1 MIVKTIATAMIAGL
15 LLLGCAKR
23 PQFSYDPAEDVSVAR
38 YRQVAFDPRTEM
50 LFVEDGKHP
59 VDASFFKARV
69 VRELQA
75 MGYELVPPEQ
85 ARLWLDVFAMS
96 EGGNSGGRSGAPSGM
111 GQEGMGGHRGGGG
124 GGRRGGPGGGGETP
138 PSGGSARGPVT
149 LVVAL
154 LDPADAHIRWRGV
167 LEVRSESQP
176 ARGPGAPAPED
187 NVKRL
192 LEPLREPRP

>member
-1 MIVKTIATAMIAGL
+1 
-15 LLLGCAKR
+15 
-23 PQFSYDPAEDVSVAR
+23 
-38 YRQVAFDPRTEM
+38 
-50 LFVEDGKHP
+50 
-59 VDASFFKARV
+59 
-69 VRELQA
+69 
-75 MGYELVPPEQ
+75 
-85 ARLWLDVFAMS
+85 
-96 EGGNSGGRSGAPSGM
+96 M